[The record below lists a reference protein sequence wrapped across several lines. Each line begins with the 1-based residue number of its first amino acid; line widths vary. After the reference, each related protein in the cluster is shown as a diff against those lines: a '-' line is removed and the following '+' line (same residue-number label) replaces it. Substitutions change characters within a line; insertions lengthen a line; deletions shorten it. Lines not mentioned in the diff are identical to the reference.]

1 MTHEGEYGPRQGA
14 APAPCRGFPPS
25 DQLAAAANV
34 KADIYE
40 QARANRIRFWERQA
54 RRLSW
59 FVEWQRPLDWSDPPY
74 ARWFLGGGLNVAY
87 NCVDRHVEAGAGDR
101 VALHWEGA
109 PGDVRMLTY
118 ADLRRSVC
126 QAANALTALGVIRGD
141 RVAIHLPMVPE
152 AVVTMLACA
161 RIGAVHAVLPS
172 ALDVAGLAAH
182 VRDAGA
188 KVVVTADGGF
198 RDGRAPLALAA
209 PYKTASYKTASYKTV
224 PFKSV
229 LDAALDLA
237 PDSKVEH
244 VVVVRRTGE
253 RLDWQSGRDLWW
265 HDTVETADPE
275 HRPPILYAEHPLFI
289 SYQTPG
295 RGGVPGRFEPR
306 GLLHTTGGYLTQVA
320 FSHHAVFDHKAGRDV
335 YWCTADIA
343 SISAHSYLV
352 YGPLA
357 NGATQ
362 VMYEGTAETDE
373 PGRIWQIV
381 QKYGVSVLFAAPAV
395 IRALRRGGAQ
405 ATRGEG
411 SASRYDLSSLRIL
424 GIDGGPVDPDT
435 WLWYR
440 HEVGGDRAAVVGT
453 WWQPETGA
461 IMISPLPG
469 VSSTK
474 PGGAARPLPGVV
486 ADVLE
491 DSGAEA
497 RRGAPGQ
504 LVMLEPW
511 PSMARTLWRDDERFA
526 ARYWSRFP
534 GLYATGETAR
544 IDEDGDVWVLG
555 REGRPG

>member
-1 MTHEGEYGPRQGA
+1 MTHEGEHGHG
-14 APAPCRGFPPS
+14 GVPPS

-34 KADIYE
+34 KADIYD

-74 ARWFLGGGLNVAY
+74 ARWFLGGALNVAY

-118 ADLRRSVC
+118 ADLHRAVC
-126 QAANALTALGVIRGD
+126 QAANALNALGVVRGD

-161 RIGAVHAVLPS
+161 RIGAVHAALPS

-188 KVVVTADGGF
+188 KIVVTADGGF
-198 RDGRAPLALAA
+198 RDGRAPLSPTGSL
-209 PYKTASYKTASYKTV
+209 KTV
-224 PFKSV
+224 QFKSV

-253 RLDWQSGRDLWW
+253 RLDWQAGRDIWW
-265 HDTVETADPE
+265 HDAVETAPPE
-275 HRPPILYAEHPLFI
+275 HRAPTLYAEHPLFI

-295 RGGVPGRFEPR
+295 RGGVPGRIEPR
-306 GLLHTTGGYLTQVA
+306 GLLHAAGGYLTQVA
-320 FSHHAVFDHKAGRDV
+320 FSHHAVFDHKAGLDV

-343 SISAHSYLV
+343 SISGHSYLV

-362 VMYEGTAETDE
+362 VMYEGAAETDE

-381 QKYGVSVLFAAPAV
+381 QKYGVSVLFAAPGV
-395 IRALRRGGAQ
+395 IRALRRGGVQ
-405 ATRGEG
+405 AARGAG
-411 SASRYDLSSLRIL
+411 DASRYDLSSLRIL

-440 HEVGGDRAAVVGT
+440 REVGGDRAAVVGT

-461 IMISPLPG
+461 IMISSLPG
-469 VSSTK
+469 VSCTK

-486 ADVLE
+486 ADVLD
-491 DSGAEA
+491 DSGFEA
-497 RRGAPGQ
+497 RRGTPGH

-555 REGRPG
+555 QEGRPA

>member
-1 MTHEGEYGPRQGA
+1 MTHEGEHGPRQGA
-14 APAPCRGFPPS
+14 PPAPCRGIPPS
-25 DQLAAAANV
+25 EQAAAAANV

-40 QARANRIRFWERQA
+40 QARMNRIRFWERQA

-59 FVEWQRPLDWSDPPY
+59 CVEWQRPLDWSDPPY
-74 ARWFLGGGLNVAY
+74 ARWFLGGALNVAY
-87 NCVDRHVEAGAGDR
+87 NCVDRHVEAGFGDR
-101 VALHWEGA
+101 PALHWEGV

-118 ADLRRSVC
+118 ADLLRATC
-126 QAANALTALGVIRGD
+126 QAANALSALGVTRGD
-141 RVAIHLPMVPE
+141 RVAIHLPRVPE

-161 RIGAVHAVLPS
+161 RIGAVHSVLPP

-188 KVVVTADGGF
+188 KIVVTADGGF
-198 RDGRAPLALAA
+198 RSGRAALAPSASLKTA
-209 PYKTASYKTASYKTV
+209 PY
-224 PFKSV
+224 KSV

-244 VVVVRRTGE
+244 VVVLRRTGE
-253 RLDWQSGRDLWW
+253 RLDWQAGRDVWW
-265 HDTVETADPE
+265 HDTVDVASAE
-275 HRPPILYAEHPLFI
+275 HRPPTLYAEHPLFI

-295 RGGVPGRFEPR
+295 RGGLPGRIEPR

-343 SISAHSYLV
+343 SISGHSYLV
-352 YGPLA
+352 YGPMA

-362 VMYEGTAETDE
+362 VMYEGAAEADE

-381 QKYGVSVLFAAPAV
+381 QKYRVSVLFAAPGV
-395 IRALRRGGAQ
+395 IKALRSGGVHAS
-405 ATRGEG
+405 RGEG
-411 SASRYDLSSLRIL
+411 DTSRYDLSSLRIL

-440 HEVGGDRAAVVGT
+440 REVGGDRAAVVGT

-474 PGGAARPLPGVV
+474 PGGAAHPLPGVV
-486 ADVLE
+486 AEVLD
-491 DSGAEA
+491 DSGTEA
-497 RRGAPGQ
+497 RRGAPGH

-534 GLYATGETAR
+534 GLYSTGETAR

-555 REGRPG
+555 RDGRLA